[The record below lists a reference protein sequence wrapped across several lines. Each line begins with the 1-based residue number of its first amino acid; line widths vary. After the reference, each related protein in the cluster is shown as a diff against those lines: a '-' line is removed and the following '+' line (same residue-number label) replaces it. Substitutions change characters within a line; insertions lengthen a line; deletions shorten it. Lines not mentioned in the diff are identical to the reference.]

1 MGTLNDLRNR
11 LWMFFEYPGST
22 IFSTVYLAFFIS
34 ITLLSVILIT
44 LDSVQSIQL
53 SDKIPLEELDYVIYS
68 IFTLDFIMRLISC
81 PNQRAFW
88 FNFYNLLDVLSL
100 LPFYLHFI
108 FTIGDESFMQ
118 LLYLLR
124 PPIRLLTLSRNF
136 FGFKLLSKSLSRSVD
151 SLPIP
156 LFLLFLMVISG
167 GIFIYF
173 FEHQTNPLIDSIPQ
187 AMYLS
192 IVTITTVGFGDIVP
206 ITVAGKIT
214 VSVLIITGVLYMA
227 MPLAI
232 VGSNFLQVWEE
243 RDRILLIKRV
253 KERLVEY
260 GFSPNDLVHAFQ
272 SFDSDNDG
280 DIDIEEFSVLVKS
293 LRLGLNQDRIVDLF
307 ASFDTDENGSLRLAE
322 FARAVFPNHIWTDDE
337 LRAKEIEL
345 FSREVTCSQ
354 KIPTIRST
362 DAFVD
367 NVEEGVEEITVQHIL
382 PPLPPSPGIMRR
394 VSFRENSTV
403 DDQNDLKRRVDE
415 LSAQVERLSQ
425 LVRPETLDST

>member
-1 MGTLNDLRNR
+1 
-11 LWMFFEYPGST
+11 MFFEYPAST
-22 IFSTVYLAFFIS
+22 IYSTVYLSIFVS
-34 ITLLSVILIT
+34 ITLFSVLLTI

-53 SDKIPLEELDYVIYS
+53 SAKLPLEEIDYVIYA
-68 IFTLDFIMRLISC
+68 IFTVDFILRMICC

-88 FNFYNLLDVLSL
+88 FNIYNFLDFLSL

-108 FTIGDESFMQ
+108 FGIGDNSFMQ
-118 LLYLLR
+118 LIYLLR
-124 PPIRLLTLSRNF
+124 SPIRLLTLSRNF
-136 FGFKLLSKSLSRSVD
+136 FGFKLLTKSLSRSVD

-173 FEHQTNPLIDSIPQ
+173 FEHQSNPLIDSIPQ

-206 ITVAGKIT
+206 LTVAGKIT
-214 VSVLIITGVLYMA
+214 VSVLIVTGVLYMA

-253 KERLVEY
+253 KERLVEF

-293 LRLGLNQDRIVDLF
+293 LRLGLSQDRIVDLF

-337 LRAKEIEL
+337 LRVKEIEL
-345 FSREVTCSQ
+345 FSRDVTFSQ
-354 KIPTIRST
+354 KIPTIKST

-367 NVEEGVEEITVQHIL
+367 NVEEGRETTAPKNL
-382 PPLPPSPGIMRR
+382 PPIPPSMGILKKI
-394 VSFRENSTV
+394 SFRDSPV
-403 DDQNDLKRRVDE
+403 DESSDVKRRLDE
-415 LSAQVERLSQ
+415 LTAQVERLSQ
-425 LVRPETLDST
+425 LVSQSNSNQSINRA

>member
-1 MGTLNDLRNR
+1 
-11 LWMFFEYPGST
+11 MFFEYPGASIYSLMYL
-22 IFSTVYLAFFIS
+22 IFFVS
-34 ITLLSVILIT
+34 ITLFSVLLIT
-44 LDSVQSIQL
+44 LDSVKSIHL
-53 SDKIPLEELDYVIYS
+53 SEKLPLEEIDYVIYA
-68 IFTLDFIMRLISC
+68 IFTIDFILRMISC
-81 PNQRAFW
+81 PTQRAFW
-88 FNFYNLLDVLSL
+88 FNIYNFLDFLSL
-100 LPFYLHFI
+100 LPFYLHFA
-108 FTIGDESFMQ
+108 FTIGGESFMQ
-118 LLYLLR
+118 LIYLLR

-136 FGFKLLSKSLSRSVD
+136 FGFKLLTKSLRRSVD

-260 GFSPNDLVHAFQ
+260 GFSPNDLVHAFR

-280 DIDIEEFSVLVKS
+280 DIDIEEFSVLVNS
-293 LRLGLNQDRIVDLF
+293 LRLGLSQDRIVDLF

-322 FARAVFPNHIWTDDE
+322 FARAVFPNHIWTEDE
-337 LRAKEIEL
+337 LRAKEVEL
-345 FSREVTCSQ
+345 FSRDVTFSQ
-354 KIPTIRST
+354 KNSTIRST

-367 NVEEGVEEITVQHIL
+367 NIEECRETTVPNHL
-382 PPLPPSPGIMRR
+382 PPIPPSSGILKK
-394 VSFRENSTV
+394 VSFRESLT
-403 DDQNDLKRRVDE
+403 DDNGDLKRRVDE
-415 LSAQVERLSQ
+415 LAAQVERLTQ
-425 LVRPETLDST
+425 LVSTLESPFQTNTA